1 MKTLGDLERA
11 VMNVLWDGAG
21 PLTVAE
27 LATRLPNPDLAAT
40 TLLTV
45 LSRLEGKGFV
55 VRHKNG
61 RAGSFAPTATREEH
75 VAETLR
81 AVLADAAD
89 PSAALAHFVG
99 GASAEEADVLRG
111 ALRRRRRD

>member
-1 MKTLGDLERA
+1 
-11 VMNVLWDGAG
+11 MNVLWDAAD
-21 PLTVAE
+21 PMTVAE
-27 LATRLPNPDLAAT
+27 LTTRLPNPDLAVT
-40 TLLTV
+40 TVLTV

-55 VRHKNG
+55 VRHKAG
-61 RAGSFAPTATREEH
+61 RAASFAPTASREDH
-75 VAETLR
+75 IAETLR

-99 GASAEEADVLRG
+99 GASAAEADVLRG